1 MKSISA
7 RTSSSLH
14 FSLLTYDFS
23 LSQLFFILWLV
34 SMPAY
39 CLIRLLIGGVALDIA
54 TAVVA
59 TSLFLFSLTHCIET
73 RGWARSLAMLGVAF
87 TIALMMEY
95 LGSAHSFLFGNYDY
109 TNRLG
114 PKALGYVPVIIPIA
128 WFMMLYPAW
137 EVAGLLVSK
146 FREWADGKDTETRD
160 KFSMSPLPSSSSLSI
175 ALPFIRVGIAALA
188 MTAWDLSLDP
198 RMAADG
204 AWVWHNGG
212 EYFGIPLTNFLGWV
226 VTSAMI
232 YAVWV
237 WLDRAPVIPRLGEE
251 SLERIG
257 NRNDAGIPHSVRNDN
272 IESWLRQRGMT
283 HVSLPILAY
292 IVQWLGESV
301 ANAVFWG
308 RPLVALCVFV
318 AMGVFAI
325 PAAILLIA
333 QSPIHR
339 AR

>member
-1 MKSISA
+1 
-7 RTSSSLH
+7 
-14 FSLLTYDFS
+14 
-23 LSQLFFILWLV
+23 
-34 SMPAY
+34 MPAY

-59 TSLFLFSLTHCIET
+59 MSLFLFSLTHCIET

-87 TIALMMEY
+87 AIALTMEY
-95 LGSAHSFLFGNYDY
+95 LGSAHNFLFGNYDY
-109 TNRLG
+109 TDRLG

-175 ALPFIRVGIAALA
+175 VLPFIRVGIAALA

-204 AWVWHNGG
+204 AWVWRDGG
-212 EYFGIPLTNFLGWV
+212 EYFGIPLTNFLGWML
-226 VTSAMI
+226 TSALI
-232 YAVWV
+232 YVV
-237 WLDRAPVIPRLGEE
+237 WLQIDNAKSKIEE
-251 SLERIG
+251 T
-257 NRNDAGIPHSVRNDN
+257 HSQFSILNF
-272 IESWLRQRGMT
+272 QF
-283 HVSLPILAY
+283 LPILAY
-292 IVQWLGESV
+292 IIQWLGESV

-308 RPLVALCVFV
+308 GPSVALCVFV
-318 AMGVFAI
+318 AMGVFAL
-325 PAAILLIA
+325 PAATLVIRYTLEPMHPALKR
-333 QSPIHR
+333 R
-339 AR
+339 ADMTKPDKSG